1 MSQASWQVR
10 ILRFVGALAAVSLL
24 ATPARAVT
32 LKVTSV
38 SMGYSPDKYIEGSLD
53 VYVADVQPGQANI
66 AAYELGLG
74 ITPLGVDAM
83 FSGASATSGAHPPI
97 IPGLG
102 PTVIGTPGN
111 LLRVVEFSAATLS
124 DNAGLLRARFRL
136 APGAKG
142 TFDVDLNPALTNLA
156 NQLGQAIP
164 VDQLIGGH
172 ITVGNFLRGDVNMDG
187 KVDLWDFGILKL
199 NSGKPGTWE
208 DGDLNGDGMVDMAD
222 FGLLKDSFGE
232 RAVHAQPSPTP
243 EPSTAVLAG
252 LALAALL
259 MMRGRPR

>member
-1 MSQASWQVR
+1 MSQGSWHVR
-10 ILRFVGALAAVSLL
+10 ILKFVIALAAGALL
-24 ATPARAVT
+24 ATPVRAVT

-38 SMGYSPDKYIEGSLD
+38 SMGFSPDKYIDGSLD
-53 VYVADVQPGQANI
+53 VYVADVQPSQANI
-66 AAYELGLG
+66 AAYELGLD
-74 ITPLGVDAM
+74 ITPKGVDAV

-111 LLRVVEFSAATLS
+111 QLTVVEFSPVTLS
-124 DNAGLLRARFRL
+124 DNVGLVRARFRL

-164 VDQLIGGH
+164 VDELIGGQ

-199 NSGKPGTWE
+199 NNGQPGTWE

-232 RAVHAQPSPTP
+232 SAVHAQPSPTP

-259 MMRGRPR
+259 ATRGRRR